1 MSCAW
6 ESWGEKIDILER
18 EAART
23 DVSQGKGGGNK
34 SYGVHW
40 QEEILCL
47 ARHFLRGRHGSA
59 GDRDLSND
67 PK

>member
-6 ESWGEKIDILER
+6 ESWGEKIDILECA
-18 EAART
+18 AART

-47 ARHFLRGRHGSA
+47 AGHILRGRHGPA
-59 GDRDLSND
+59 EDRHPSKD